1 MTGDPSENQANR
13 GLAARLGAGLL
24 LLVLILLAAEAAVRI
39 EEWFRWRTPLDS
51 RLQVATD
58 LAVRDATG
66 IHPAPNSAFRKWR
79 FNSVGTR
86 GDEPLA
92 GVPRLI
98 VTGASESFGLYESP
112 DKEYP
117 RQLADSL
124 AASGCRAD
132 VLNAAFPGMSLPT
145 VEQDLR
151 LRLAALHPTAI
162 LYYPTPPQYLD
173 VDGLP
178 TAARP
183 DSTGSGPVRP
193 LRQSSRF
200 AARTANQLKTMLP
213 PIADFLRRREITAL
227 RHGLPPDSLFTT
239 IPAARL
245 DSFEHD
251 LRRLVGTIRQ
261 IGATPLLATHAN
273 GFLSDTPMPES
284 VLRAWER
291 FYPRANGATLV
302 AFDSA
307 ASARIRQV
315 ATDSAV
321 VLVDPWQAFHGRAA
335 PTYFADFSHFT
346 DAGAA
351 MMASVMGPG
360 ARRVLG
366 CK

>member
-1 MTGDPSENQANR
+1 MTADPSENQANR
-13 GLAARLGAGLL
+13 APWQRLAGGVALL
-24 LLVLILLAAEAAVRI
+24 ALILVAAEVAVRV

-51 RLQVATD
+51 PLQAATD
-58 LAVRDATG
+58 LAIRDATG
-66 IHPAPNSAFRKWR
+66 IHPKPNSAFRKWR

-86 GDEPLA
+86 GDEPVA
-92 GVPRLI
+92 GLPRLI

-112 DKEYP
+112 EREYP

-124 AASGCRAD
+124 RAAGCAAD

-151 LRLAALHPTAI
+151 LRLAALHPTVV

-173 VDGLP
+173 LDGVP

-183 DSTGSGPVRP
+183 DSSGSGPAHP
-193 LRQSSRF
+193 LRHSSRF
-200 AARTANQLKTMLP
+200 LARTTNQLKTMLP
-213 PIADFLRRREITAL
+213 PVADFLRRREIAAL
-227 RHGLPPDSLFTT
+227 RRELPPDSLFTT

-245 DSFEHD
+245 DRFEAD

-261 IGATPLLATHAN
+261 VGATPLLATHAN
-273 GFLSDTPMPES
+273 GFVSGTPMPGS

-291 FYPRANGATLV
+291 FYPRATGTTLV

-315 ATDSAV
+315 AADSGVA
-321 VLVDPWQAFHGRAA
+321 LADPWQAFHGLDA
-335 PTYFADFSHFT
+335 PRYFADFSHFT

-351 MMASVMGPG
+351 MMASVLLPE
-360 ARRVLG
+360 ARGVLG
-366 CK
+366 CR